1 MVMASRLIDV
11 GNIDIEAIKDQ
22 YPLASVVEPYVA
34 LRKKGAKLE
43 GLCPFHAER
52 TPSFKIF
59 EKDERFH
66 CFGCGAHGDVFD
78 FLRLQEGL
86 ELREA
91 AERLTGGVFP
101 TYTAERIE
109 EIRIKRARLE
119 QEEQVKRDAA
129 VITARERWLAA
140 SHDVATHPYLERKQI
155 GAHGIRLEGE
165 NLLIPLLGD
174 DGKIQTLQS
183 ISPGGRKLFV
193 SDAPVTGGLMV
204 IGGKVATST
213 STVLLCEGYATAAS
227 LHEATDLVV
236 VCAFNSNNLPH
247 VALRLSE
254 RYPDKQ
260 YLIAGD
266 DDRGK
271 DKNVGR
277 TAALKAA
284 QILQC
289 NAVFPD
295 FPADMPGSDFNDMAC
310 MYSNDAVRALVIDGE
325 LPSGE
330 PAEIIDDSA
339 APEPVDLW
347 ARYQEPPLPLG
358 LLPEVIERFAVVQ
371 GEIMGAD
378 PAGLAMAALTVCAA
392 AIPDR
397 IGIQVKRNDPTWI
410 EHGRLWTALVGP
422 PSRKKTPIFKA
433 AIAPLRKI
441 DNTLMRAYISSKND
455 YDALTAAEKKE
466 AERPRQKR
474 LMISDTTVEAAQEV
488 LRDSPDGVLSEQD
501 ELSGWFGT
509 MDKYA
514 PGKGAQADRAFWLK
528 AFNGGTYN
536 LNRIGRGASQIPN
549 LSVSLLGG
557 IQPEPVR
564 KLATETMDD
573 GLIQRLIPVILRPAA
588 VGRDVPSDNV
598 VREYDDLVGK
608 LHLMRPPQR
617 GTISGGFDQPL
628 VFSSGARTIRE
639 RIEREHLDLV
649 ESLETVSPKLAAH
662 FGKYDGIFARL
673 CLIWHC
679 VEHTD
684 GLMPPPEV
692 SQDTAQR
699 VADFMADFIR
709 PTAIAFYAGLL
720 GMSAGHEDLLA
731 LASYIVSKKLSEVKP
746 RDAQGSTKSL
756 RALTAEQIRSLC
768 EKLESFGWL
777 VRQEPG
783 PKSAVWRW
791 MVNPRVHAVFSTQA
805 AIETERRERARK
817 ILEET
822 FRATS

>member
-1 MVMASRLIDV
+1 MAMANRLIEV
-11 GNIDIEAIKDQ
+11 GSIDIEAIKDSH
-22 YPLASVVEPYVA
+22 PLASVVEPYVA
-34 LRKKGAKLE
+34 LKRRAGKLE
-43 GLCPFHAER
+43 GLCPFHTER

-59 EKDERFH
+59 ESDQRYH
-66 CFGCGAHGDVFD
+66 CFGCGEHGDVFD
-78 FLRLQEGL
+78 FLERMDGLDLRAAAEKLTGGTYPTYSPDRIEELRLKRLRL
-86 ELREA
+86 EREDQARREA
-91 AERLTGGVFP
+91 ATLS
-101 TYTAERIE
+101 
-109 EIRIKRARLE
+109 
-119 QEEQVKRDAA
+119 
-129 VITARERWLAA
+129 ARERWFAA
-140 SHDVATHPYLERKQI
+140 DHTVTSHPYLEAKGI

-165 NLLIPLLGD
+165 LLLIPLMGD

-183 ISPGGRKLFV
+183 ISPAGRKLFV
-193 SDAPVTGGLMV
+193 TDAPVSGGLMV
-204 IGGKVATST
+204 LGGKVST
-213 STVLLCEGYATAAS
+213 SDDAVLLCEGYATAAS
-227 LHEATDLVV
+227 LHEATGLVT
-236 VCAFNSNNLPH
+236 VCAFNSNNLTH
-247 VALRLSE
+247 VARRLAE
-254 RYPDKQ
+254 RYPGKE
-260 YLIAGD
+260 YIVAGD

-271 DKNVGR
+271 ERNVGR
-277 TAALKAA
+277 EAALKAA
-284 QILQC
+284 AILQC

-295 FPADMPGSDFNDMAC
+295 FPDDQPGSDFNDMAA
-310 MYSNDAVRALVIDGE
+310 MYSLEAVRALVSDGE

-330 PAEIIDDSA
+330 PAAIVSDGA

-347 ARYQEPPLPLG
+347 ARYQEPPLPRG
-358 LLPEVIERFAVVQ
+358 LLPDIIERFAFTQ

-397 IGIQVKRNDPTWI
+397 IGLQVKRNDPTWV
-410 EHGRLWTALVGP
+410 ENARLWTALVGP

-433 AIAPLRKI
+433 ATAPLRKI
-441 DNTLMRAYISSKND
+441 DNTLMRAYLSAKND
-455 YDALTAAEKKE
+455 YDALSAADKKE

-474 LMISDTTVEAAQEV
+474 LMISDTTIEAAQEV

-598 VREYDDLVGK
+598 INEYDRLVGE
-608 LHLMRPPQR
+608 LYLLRPPQR
-617 GTISGGFDQPL
+617 GAIQSSHDSPL
-628 VFSSGARTIRE
+628 AFSSGAKVIRE
-639 RIEREHLDLV
+639 RLEQEHLDLV

-673 CLIWHC
+673 CLTWHC
-679 VEHTD
+679 IERHE
-684 GLMPPPEV
+684 GMIPPAEI

-699 VADFMADFIR
+699 VANFMADFIR
-709 PTAIAFYAGLL
+709 PAAIAFYAGLL

-731 LASYIVSKKLSEVKP
+731 LASYIVSKKLTEVKP

-756 RALTAEQIRSLC
+756 RSLTAEQIRTLC

-777 VRQEPG
+777 SRQEPG
-783 PKSAVWRW
+783 PKSATWRW
-791 MVNPRVHAVFSTQA
+791 VVNPRVHIVFTAQA
-805 AIETERRERARK
+805 AIETERRERARQ

-822 FRATS
+822 FRAQ

>member
-1 MVMASRLIDV
+1 MAMASRVIEV
-11 GNIDIEAIKDQ
+11 GNIDIEAIKDS
-22 YPLASVVEPYVA
+22 YPLASVVEHHVQ
-34 LRKKGAKLE
+34 LRRRSGKLE
-43 GLCPFHAER
+43 GLCPFHVER

-59 EKDERFH
+59 EKDQRFH

-78 FLRLQEGL
+78 FLELQEGL
-86 ELREA
+86 GLREA
-91 AERLTGGVFP
+91 AERLTGGSLP
-101 TYTAERIE
+101 IYSPDRIE
-109 EIRIKRARLE
+109 ELRQKRLRLE
-119 QEEQVKRDAA
+119 QEDQAKREAA
-129 VITARERWLAA
+129 ILSARERWLAA
-140 SHDVATHPYLERKQI
+140 SHDVVNHPYLDLKKI
-155 GAHGIRLEGE
+155 GAHGIRLEGD
-165 NLLIPLLGD
+165 LLLVPLMGQ

-183 ISPGGRKLFV
+183 ISPTGRKLFIT
-193 SDAPVTGGLMV
+193 DAPVTGGLMV
-204 IGGKVATST
+204 IGGKVATSDDK
-213 STVLLCEGYATAAS
+213 VLLCEGYATAAS
-227 LHEATDLVV
+227 LHEATGLVV

-247 VALRLSE
+247 VAEKLQKH
-254 RYPDKQ
+254 YPNKQ
-260 YLIAGD
+260 YLVAGD

-277 TAALKAA
+277 DAALRAA

-289 NAVFPD
+289 SAVFPE
-295 FPADMPGSDFNDMAC
+295 FPDGHPGTDFNDMAC
-310 MYSNDAVRALVIDGE
+310 AYDPETVRALVIDGE

-330 PAEIIDDSA
+330 PAPVADEGA

-347 ARYQEPPLPLG
+347 ARYQEPPLPKG
-358 LLPEVIERFAVVQ
+358 LLPDVIERFANVQ
-371 GEIMGAD
+371 GAIMGAD
-378 PAGLAMAALTVCAA
+378 PAGLAMAAITVCAA

-397 IGIQVKRNDPTWI
+397 IGLQVKRNDPTWV
-410 EHGRLWTALVGP
+410 ENARLWTALVGP

-433 AIAPLRKI
+433 AIAPLRKL
-441 DNTLMRAYISSKND
+441 DNNLMRAYLVAKND
-455 YDALTAAEKKE
+455 HDALTPTEKKE
-466 AERPRQKR
+466 AARPRQKR
-474 LMISDTTVEAAQEV
+474 LMISDTTIEAAQEV

-573 GLIQRLIPVILRPAA
+573 GLIQRLIPVILRPAC
-588 VGRDVPSDNV
+588 VGRDVPNDNV
-598 VREYDDLVGK
+598 VHEYDELIGV
-608 LHLMRPPQR
+608 LTLLRPPPR
-617 GTISGGFDQPL
+617 GVIQSGHDSAL
-628 VFSSGARTIRE
+628 VFSSGARIVRE
-639 RIEREHLDLV
+639 QLEQEHLDLV

-679 VEHTD
+679 VENNQ
-684 GLMPPPEV
+684 GAMPPAEI
-692 SQDTAQR
+692 SQDTATR
-699 VADFMADFIR
+699 VASFMADFIR
-709 PTAIAFYAGLL
+709 PAAIAFYAGLL

-731 LASYIVSKKLSEVKP
+731 LASHIVSKKLSEVKP

-756 RALTAEQIRSLC
+756 RALTAEQIRTLC

-777 VRQEPG
+777 TRQEPG
-783 PKSAVWRW
+783 PKSSAWRW
-791 MVNPRVHAVFSTQA
+791 MVNPRVHTIFAAQA
-805 AIETERRERARK
+805 AIENERRERARQ

-822 FRATS
+822 FRA

>member
-1 MVMASRLIDV
+1 MAMATRLIDV

-22 YPLASVVEPYVA
+22 HPLASVVEPYVS
-34 LRKKGAKLE
+34 LKKKAGKFE

-59 EKDERFH
+59 EKDDRFH

-78 FLRLQEGL
+78 FLYMQEGL
-86 ELREA
+86 DLRAA
-91 AERLTGGVFP
+91 AERLTGG
-101 TYTAERIE
+101 TYPVYSVERIE
-109 EIRIKRARLE
+109 EIRRKRLLLE
-119 QEEQVKRDAA
+119 QEDQAKRDAA
-129 VITARERWLAA
+129 IVEARERWLAA
-140 SHDVATHPYLERKQI
+140 SHDVVSHPYLDRKQV

-165 NLLIPLLGD
+165 LLLIPLLGD

-204 IGGKVATST
+204 IGGKVATADN
-213 STVLLCEGYATAAS
+213 TVLLCEGYATAAS
-227 LHEATDLVV
+227 LHEATGLIV

-247 VALRLSE
+247 VAYRLQQ
-254 RYPDKQ
+254 RYPTKR

-271 DKNVGR
+271 DKNVGMN
-277 TAALKAA
+277 AAIKAA
-284 QILQC
+284 EILQC
-289 NAVFPD
+289 SAVFPF
-295 FPADMPGSDFNDMAC
+295 FPEEAPGSDFNDMAC
-310 MYSNDAVRALVIDGE
+310 MYGPEAVRALLIDGQ
-325 LPSGE
+325 LPSGD

-347 ARYQEPPLPLG
+347 ARYQEPPLPKG
-358 LLPEVIERFAVVQ
+358 LLPEVIERFATIQ

-378 PAGLAMAALTVCAA
+378 AAGLAMSALTVCAA
-392 AIPDR
+392 AIPDA
-397 IGIQVKRNDPTWI
+397 IGIQVKRNDPTWV
-410 EHGRLWTALVGP
+410 EHARLWMGLVGP
-422 PSRKKTPIFKA
+422 PSRKKTPIMKA
-433 AIAPLRKI
+433 ALAPLRKI
-441 DNTLMRAYISSKND
+441 DNTLMRAYLSAKDD

-474 LMISDTTVEAAQEV
+474 LIISDTTVEAAQEV

-501 ELSGWFGT
+501 ELSGWFGG

-557 IQPEPVR
+557 IQPEPIR

-573 GLIQRLIPVILRPAA
+573 GLIQRLIPVILRPAS
-588 VGRDVPSDNV
+588 VGRDIPSDNIV
-598 VREYDDLVGK
+598 QEYDQLVGR
-608 LHLMRPPQR
+608 LHLLKPPQR
-617 GTISGGFDQPL
+617 ALSNGRSTPL
-628 VFSSGARTIRE
+628 MFSSGARTVRE
-639 RIEREHLDLV
+639 KLEQEHLELV
-649 ESLETVSPKLAAH
+649 EALETVSPKLAAH

-673 CLIWHC
+673 CLLWHC
-679 VEHTD
+679 IEHTE
-684 GLMPPPEV
+684 GMMPPPEV

-709 PTAIAFYAGLL
+709 PAAIAFYAGLL
-720 GMSAGHEDLLA
+720 GMSAGHEELLA
-731 LASYIVSKKLSEVKP
+731 LASYIVSKKLPEVKP

-756 RALTAEQIRSLC
+756 RSLTAEQIRSLC
-768 EKLESFGWL
+768 ERLEAFGWL

-783 PKSAVWRW
+783 PKSSTWRW
-791 MVNPRVHAVFSTQA
+791 MVNPRVHSVFANQA
-805 AIETERRERARK
+805 ALENERRERARQ

-822 FRATS
+822 LRG